1 MSFQYLFDNANAI
14 GIDKKPTVAQSI
26 TRDNTVRSLARGGA
40 TWRFTVTMAD
50 GMPYDSWRS
59 ELAACEALDRTT
71 TTTIK
76 LNDSGYTSWF
86 TSYRGDVTPITG
98 WTADVGSS
106 TTITNIDTGTT
117 PSTGDIIFKAGDL
130 VQLGSAGNTY
140 TVVSDVV
147 HPATT
152 ATLHR
157 PITET
162 GTGIS
167 LTVGPECSF
176 DVVCVSFPSWEIF
189 ARNQLKW
196 NGSFV
201 FYEVVR

>member
-1 MSFQYLFDNANAI
+1 MSFQYLFDNATAI

-40 TWRFTVTMAD
+40 TWRFSVTMPD
-50 GMPYDSWRS
+50 GMPYDDWRS
-59 ELAACEALDRTT
+59 ELAALDQLDRTT
-71 TTTIK
+71 TDTIK
-76 LNDSGYTSWF
+76 LNNSGYTSWF
-86 TSYRGDVTPITG
+86 TSYRGVVSPITG
-98 WTADVGSS
+98 WTATVATS
-106 TTITNIDTGTT
+106 TTINAIATGTT
-117 PSTGDIIFKAGDL
+117 PTSGDIILKAGDL
-130 VQLGSAGNTY
+130 VQLGASGNTY
-140 TVVSDVV
+140 TVVADVV

-152 ATLHR
+152 ATLNR

-162 GTGIS
+162 GSGIA

-176 DVVCVSFPSWEIF
+176 DVVCVTFPSWTIF
-189 ARNQLKW
+189 ARKQLKW